1 MEAYARSAIRASTR
15 ARRDLASAKTARLTP
30 TRLVRALQS
39 QTALAAPDIRDL
51 MEAHARRA
59 IQASTRIR
67 QDPAAVTTALH
78 TPTRHLE
85 ASRLQIAL
93 ATPGQRGRMEDRV
106 HFAPWA
112 RTKQSLDLRRVRI
125 ASTANIHGLSEP
137 PLIFAWLNAET
148 GLLQMGKK
156 SATITTQQVAMDATP
171 LALWNVDTVAL
182 LTIRALVLL
191 YHVETES
198 VQALNCAT
206 TATLR
211 MAMDAAICALL
222 KQDGVASRMVIA

>member
-15 ARRDLASAKTARLTP
+15 ARRDLTAAKTARLTP

-39 QTALAAPDIRDL
+39 QTALATPDIRDL

-59 IQASTRIR
+59 IQASTRMR
-67 QDPAAVTTALH
+67 QDPAAATAALH
-78 TPTRHLE
+78 TLTRHLE

-106 HFAPWA
+106 HYAPWA

-125 ASTANIHGLSEP
+125 ASSANIHGLSEP
-137 PLIFAWLNAET
+137 PLIFALLNAET
-148 GLLQMGKK
+148 GLWHSGKNC
-156 SATITTQQVAMDATP
+156 ATITTQQVAMDATP
-171 LALWNVDTVAL
+171 LAVWSVDTVAL
-182 LTIRALVLL
+182 LAMRALVLL
-191 YHVETES
+191 YRVETES

-206 TATLR
+206 TTTQQVAT
-211 MAMDAAICALL
+211 DAALSVLL
-222 KQDGVASRMVIA
+222 KQDGNA